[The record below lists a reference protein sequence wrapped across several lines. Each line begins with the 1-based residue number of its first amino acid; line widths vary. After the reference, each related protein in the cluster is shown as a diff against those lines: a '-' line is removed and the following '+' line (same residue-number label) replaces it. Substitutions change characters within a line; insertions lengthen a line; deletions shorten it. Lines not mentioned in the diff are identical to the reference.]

1 MSEEL
6 LRAKN
11 EQEIASWRHFSDVP
25 ISLSIEVGRAVL
37 TTREILELEQ
47 TSVIKLSRSTGD
59 GVDVLAGEQRI
70 ARGEIVM
77 IEDHTGVRINEI
89 IAED

>member
-6 LRAKN
+6 LGATN
-11 EQEIASWRHFSDVP
+11 EQEIASWRHFNDVP
-25 ISLSIEVGRAVL
+25 IPLSIEVGRATL

-59 GVDVLAGEQRI
+59 GVDILAGEQRI